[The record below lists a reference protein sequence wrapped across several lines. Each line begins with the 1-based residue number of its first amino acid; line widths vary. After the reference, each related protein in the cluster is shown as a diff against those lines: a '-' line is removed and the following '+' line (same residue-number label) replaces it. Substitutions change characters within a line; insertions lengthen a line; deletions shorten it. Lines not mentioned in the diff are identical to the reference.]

1 MAGPAVER
9 AEPQGRAAGQDWL
22 MSPNTSSW
30 RRWLSQGPPYLARHC
45 GEPGPRLSR
54 SYSFKA
60 GQVLIASASTS
71 GSGETEEA
79 GSFCWWGGQNEAHP
93 VETAAVMGTAAPS
106 LLPSRST
113 PQHPGLLELNFKYK
127 WQCPFP
133 FLPLNWGQGTCV
145 HPPAAARTPCVRRPY
160 QSQESRDI
168 RHS

>member
-30 RRWLSQGPPYLARHC
+30 RRWLSPGPPYLARHC
-45 GEPGPRLSR
+45 EEPGPRLSW
-54 SYSFKA
+54 SCSFKA

-71 GSGETEEA
+71 GSGETEGA
-79 GSFCWWGGQNEAHP
+79 GSFLGGRGNEAHP
-93 VETAAVMGTAAPS
+93 VETAADLGTAALS
-106 LLPSRST
+106 LLPSRSA

-127 WQCPFP
+127 RQRPFP

-160 QSQESRDI
+160 QPQESRDI